1 MHDLLVGKLEKR
13 LTVIDDI
20 NTSVPTQRPRRVF
33 LKSVVAASAVVP
45 LVGTG
50 ILAAP
55 APRKICVGI
64 IGCGSVSGV
73 YLPHLK
79 ACPHVELV
87 STCDIKPER
96 ARRRGEE
103 FEIARN
109 YPDIVQMLAGEP
121 FELLVNTTDMQEH
134 EQLNRQAIMAGK
146 HVWSEKPIANSL
158 TAGQEIL
165 VLAKRH
171 GVRIWGAPAMVNSP
185 QFAFMARAVKE
196 SKIGRPVAA
205 HATYGHL
212 GPTWS
217 SFFYEAGG
225 GSLPDLA
232 VYNLT
237 TLTGILGPAKSVS
250 AMLATVT
257 PTRKIDDKGTIQV
270 VAEDN
275 AAVLLDHGKG
285 CISHVQSGFN
295 YFDPHGHDGSGQQ
308 RSTLD
313 IIGNRG
319 SMHLIGYDWQP
330 HGVDMATQENEKIQ
344 RFAEDSQGFVWQ
356 EGASHIATCLATGK
370 EPLITPEH
378 ALHVVEII
386 TAARESQATGRRIDL
401 TSTFRWPVIE

>member
-1 MHDLLVGKLEKR
+1 MLNDYNVSDLA
-13 LTVIDDI
+13 
-20 NTSVPTQRPRRVF
+20 PQPRRVF
-33 LKSVVAASAVVP
+33 LKSIAAASAVLP
-45 LVGTG
+45 LVGTRVC
-50 ILAAP
+50 AETVP
-55 APRKICVGI
+55 QKIRVGI

-96 ARRRGEE
+96 ARQRGEE
-103 FEIARN
+103 FGITKN
-109 YPDIVQMLAGEP
+109 YPEIKAMLAGEP
-121 FELLVNTTDMQEH
+121 FDLLVNTTDMQEH
-134 EQLNRQAIMAGK
+134 EQLNRQAIVAGK

-158 TAGQEIL
+158 VAGQEIL
-165 VLAKRH
+165 ALAKTH

-205 HATYGHL
+205 HAAYGHL

-217 SFFYEAGG
+217 AFFYEIGG

-237 TLTGILGPAKSVS
+237 TLTGILGPAKSVM

-257 PTRKIDDKGTIQV
+257 PTRTVDNKGSIQV

-275 AAVLLDHGKG
+275 ASVLLDHGKG

-308 RSTLD
+308 QATLD

-319 SMHLIGYDWQP
+319 SLHLIGYDWEP
-330 HGVDMATQENEKIQ
+330 HGVDMVTVDDEKRQ
-344 RFAEDSQGFVWQ
+344 RFATDSKGFVWQ
-356 EGASHIATCLATGK
+356 EGASHVAICLATGK

-401 TSTFRWPVIE
+401 TSTFRWPIIE